1 MDNLRKIFFIFLS
14 VLAFA
19 ESATNTVCNSKD
31 QELVLKAFSSV
42 SGFKTSASSS
52 SLFKSTDKKCKNPP
66 VKEINLSSSNL
77 SGIVSWGF
85 LSKLTR
91 LKSIDLSNNSL
102 QGSVPGGFWLIPS
115 LIHVNLS
122 MNRFGG
128 NIGFESEISSSSS
141 SIQVLDLSNNRFTNS
156 FRLFGFSELKSLD
169 ISHNDLRFF
178 PSGFQSLTK
187 LEYLNLSN
195 CNISENPKNSIS
207 EIHSLKSLD
216 VSVNKMNGSFPSD
229 FPPLTNLKFLNIS
242 FNHFTL
248 HSNPYTT
255 KFGKSSF
262 IQAGKIITSKS
273 PISST
278 PSKPKKQ
285 QKPIVANQKLHKPR
299 SGNRVLILGIVI
311 AGAGVIIIIAITALV
326 ICLLLRRKRNE
337 KRKKWAISKPIHPN
351 KTKLDKSSGPFSFE
365 TESRTWVADIKEPS
379 SVPVIMFEKPLMNLS
394 FIDLIAS
401 TSYFGKE
408 SLVAEG
414 GQNGPVYT
422 AVLPGDIH
430 VAIRVVEKVQNLK
443 HDEAVGMFVDLSRL
457 KHPNILPL
465 SGYCIAG
472 KEKLLIYEFMP
483 NGDLHRWLHE
493 LPTGQ
498 SNVEDWRNDT
508 WQHPNEGSSSSNAI
522 FSANDI
528 KMGWRIRHRIAIGIA
543 RGLAYLHHGGSKT
556 IIHGNLKSS
565 NILLSDDFEPRIADF
580 GITRE
585 GEEETMLTAEDDV
598 YCFGVILM
606 ELLTGKMGGQEMVKW
621 VRGLVRE
628 REGIQGLDKSLL
640 MLSGDDDSVSEMV
653 ECLRVGYLCTAEL
666 SKKRPTMQQ
675 VVGLLKDLYRASGSS
690 TVVDLIGH

>member
-1 MDNLRKIFFIFLS
+1 MDSLCKIFFIFLLS

-19 ESATNTVCNSKD
+19 ESAISISSTKEVCNSKD

-42 SGFKTSASSS
+42 TGFKPSSV
-52 SLFKSTDKKCKNPP
+52 FKSTDKKCKNPP

-85 LSKLTR
+85 LSQLTQ
-91 LKSIDLSNNSL
+91 LTFIDLSNNSL

-115 LIHVNLS
+115 LVHVNLS

-128 NIGFESEISSSSS
+128 NIGFESQTSSSSS
-141 SIQVLDLSNNRFTNS
+141 SIQVLNLSHNRFTNS
-156 FRLFGFSELKSLD
+156 FRLFGFTELKILD
-169 ISHNDLRFF
+169 ISSNDLRFF
-178 PSGFQSLTK
+178 PSGFQSLNK

-195 CNISENPKNSIS
+195 CNISENPKFSIS
-207 EIHSLKSLD
+207 EIRTLKSLD
-216 VSVNKMNGSFPSD
+216 VSVNRMNGSFPSD

-248 HSNPYTT
+248 NSNPYTA

-262 IQAGKIITSKS
+262 IQAGKIIISNSKKS
-273 PISST
+273 PIPST
-278 PSKPKKQ
+278 KSKEK
-285 QKPIVANQKLHKPR
+285 QKPIVANQNLHKPK
-299 SGNRVLILGIVI
+299 SKKRVLILGIVI
-311 AGAGVIIIIAITALV
+311 AVAGLLVIIAITCLV
-326 ICLLLRRKRNE
+326 ICLVLRKRRTD
-337 KRKKWAISKPIHPN
+337 KRKKWAISKPVHPN
-351 KTKLDKSSGPFSFE
+351 TMKIDKSSGPFSFE

-394 FIDLIAS
+394 FIDLIAA

-422 AVLPGDIH
+422 AVLLGDIH
-430 VAIRVVEKVQNLK
+430 VAIRVLEKVQSLK
-443 HDEAVGMFVDLSRL
+443 HDEAAAMFVDLARL

-498 SNVEDWRNDT
+498 SNVEDWRSDS
-508 WQHPNEGSSSSNAI
+508 WQHPNEGSSSNAI

-543 RGLAYLHHGGSKT
+543 RGLAYLHHGGSKAV
-556 IIHGNLKSS
+556 IHGNLKSS
-565 NILLSDDFEPRIADF
+565 NVLLSDDFEPRIADF
-580 GITRE
+580 
-585 GEEETMLTAEDDV
+585 DDV

-606 ELLTGKMGGQEMVKW
+606 ELLTGKIVCKEMVKW

-640 MLSGDDDSVSEMV
+640 MLSSDDDSVSEMV

-690 TVVDLIGH
+690 STVVDLIGH

>member
-1 MDNLRKIFFIFLS
+1 MDFLCKIFFFLVLLS

-19 ESATNTVCNSKD
+19 ESASNSVCNSKD

-42 SGFKTSASSS
+42 SGFKPSSV
-52 SLFKSTDKKCKNPP
+52 FKSTDNKCKNPP

-85 LSKLTR
+85 LSHLTQ
-91 LKSIDLSNNSL
+91 LASIDLSNNSL

-115 LIHVNLS
+115 LVHVNLS

-128 NIGFESEISSSSS
+128 NVGFESEISSSSS
-141 SIQVLDLSNNRFTNS
+141 SIQVLNLSNNRFTNS
-156 FRLFGFSELKSLD
+156 FRLFGFTEMKSLD
-169 ISHNDLRFF
+169 VSNNDLRFF
-178 PSGFQSLTK
+178 PSGFQSLNK

-195 CNISENPKNSIS
+195 CNISENPKYSIS

-229 FPPLTNLKFLNIS
+229 FPPLTNLRFLNIS
-242 FNHFTL
+242 FNHFAL

-262 IQAGKIITSKS
+262 IQAGKIISTSKKS
-273 PISST
+273 PIPST
-278 PSKPKKQ
+278 KSKEK
-285 QKPIVANQKLHKPR
+285 QKPIVANQNLHKPK
-299 SGNRVLILGIVI
+299 SKNRVLILSIVI
-311 AGAGVIIIIAITALV
+311 AAAGSVVLIAITSLV
-326 ICLLLRRKRNE
+326 ICLVLRKRRTE

-351 KTKLDKSSGPFSFE
+351 TAKLDKSSGPFSFE

-379 SVPVIMFEKPLMNLS
+379 SVPVIIFEKPLMNLS
-394 FIDLIAS
+394 FIDLIAA

-430 VAIRVVEKVQNLK
+430 VAIRVLEKVQSLK
-443 HDEAVGMFVDLSRL
+443 HDEAAAMFVDLSRL

-498 SNVEDWRNDT
+498 SNVEDWRNDS
-508 WQHPNEGSSSSNAI
+508 WQHPNEGSSSSSAI

-543 RGLAYLHHGGSKT
+543 RGLAYLHHGGSKAV
-556 IIHGNLKSS
+556 IHGNLKSS
-565 NILLSDDFEPRIADF
+565 NVLLSDDFEPRIADF

-585 GEEETMLTAEDDV
+585 GEEEMTGTTEDDV

-606 ELLTGKMGGQEMVKW
+606 ELLTGKIVCKEMVKW
-621 VRGLVRE
+621 VRGLVKE

-640 MLSGDDDSVSEMV
+640 MLSSDDDSVSEMV

-666 SKKRPTMQQ
+666 SKKRPAMQQ

-690 TVVDLIGH
+690 STVVDLIGH

>member
-1 MDNLRKIFFIFLS
+1 MDFLYKIFFILLLS

-19 ESATNTVCNSKD
+19 ESSAAGVCNSED
-31 QELVLKAFSSV
+31 QEFVLKAFSSV
-42 SGFKTSASSS
+42 SGFKPSSV
-52 SLFKSTDKKCKNPP
+52 FKSTDKKCKNPP

-85 LSKLTR
+85 LSKLTQ
-91 LKSIDLSNNSL
+91 LASIDLSNNSL

-115 LIHVNLS
+115 LVHVNLS

-141 SIQVLDLSNNRFTNS
+141 SIQVLNLSNNRFTNS
-156 FRLFGFSELKSLD
+156 FRLFGFTELKSLD
-169 ISHNDLRFF
+169 VSNNDLRFF
-178 PSGFQSLTK
+178 PSGFQSLNK

-229 FPPLTNLKFLNIS
+229 FPPLSNLKFLNIS

-248 HSNPYTT
+248 YSNPYTT

-262 IQAGKIITSKS
+262 IQAGKIIISTSKKS
-273 PISST
+273 PIPST
-278 PSKPKKQ
+278 KSKEK
-285 QKPIVANQKLHKPR
+285 QKPIVANQNLHKPK
-299 SGNRVLILGIVI
+299 SKNRVLILGIVI
-311 AGAGVIIIIAITALV
+311 AAAGIVILIAIVSLV
-326 ICLLLRRKRNE
+326 ICLVLKKRRTE
-337 KRKKWAISKPIHPN
+337 KRKKWSISKPIHPN
-351 KTKLDKSSGPFSFE
+351 TAKLDKSSGPFSFE

-394 FIDLIAS
+394 FIDLIAA

-430 VAIRVVEKVQNLK
+430 VAIRVLEKVQNLK
-443 HDEAVGMFVDLSRL
+443 HDEAAGMFVNLSRL

-472 KEKLLIYEFMP
+472 KEKLLIYEFMT

-498 SNVEDWRNDT
+498 SNVEDWRNDS

-556 IIHGNLKSS
+556 VIHGNLKSS
-565 NILLSDDFEPRIADF
+565 NVLLSDDFEPRIADF

-585 GEEETMLTAEDDV
+585 GEEETTVTTEDDV

-606 ELLTGKMGGQEMVKW
+606 ELLTGKIVCKEMVKW
-621 VRGLVRE
+621 VRGLVKE

-640 MLSGDDDSVSEMV
+640 MLSSDDDSVSEMV

-675 VVGLLKDLYRASGSS
+675 VVGLLKDLYRASGSR

>member
-1 MDNLRKIFFIFLS
+1 MDFLCKIVFFIFLLP

-19 ESATNTVCNSKD
+19 ESSAAGVCNNSRD
-31 QELVLKAFSSV
+31 QEFVLKAFSSV
-42 SGFKTSASSS
+42 SGFKPSSV
-52 SLFKSTDKKCKNPP
+52 FKSTDPKCKNPP

-85 LSKLTR
+85 LSQLTQ
-91 LKSIDLSNNSL
+91 LTSIDLSNNSL

-115 LIHVNLS
+115 LVHVNLS

-141 SIQVLDLSNNRFTNS
+141 SIQVLNLSNNRFTNS
-156 FRLFGFSELKSLD
+156 FRLFGFTELESLD
-169 ISHNDLRFF
+169 VSNNDLRFF
-178 PSGFQSLTK
+178 PSGFQSLNK

-207 EIHSLKSLD
+207 GIHSLKSLD

-248 HSNPYTT
+248 YSNPYTT

-273 PISST
+273 SP

-285 QKPIVANQKLHKPR
+285 QKPIVANHNLHKPK
-299 SGNRVLILGIVI
+299 SKKRVLILSIVIAAAGIVI
-311 AGAGVIIIIAITALV
+311 LIAVVSLV
-326 ICLLLRRKRNE
+326 ICLVLRKRRTE
-337 KRKKWAISKPIHPN
+337 KRKKWSISKPIHPN
-351 KTKLDKSSGPFSFE
+351 TAKLDKSSGPFSFE

-394 FIDLIAS
+394 FIDLIAA

-414 GQNGPVYT
+414 GQNGLVYT

-430 VAIRVVEKVQNLK
+430 VAIRVLEKVQNLK
-443 HDEAVGMFVDLSRL
+443 RDEAAGMFVDLARL

-498 SNVEDWRNDT
+498 SNVEDWRSDS

-543 RGLAYLHHGGSKT
+543 RGLAYLHHGGSKAV
-556 IIHGNLKSS
+556 IHGNLKSS
-565 NILLSDDFEPRIADF
+565 NVLLSDDFEPRIADF

-585 GEEETMLTAEDDV
+585 GEEEMTGTTEDDV
-598 YCFGVILM
+598 YCFGAILM
-606 ELLTGKMGGQEMVKW
+606 ELLTGKIVCKEMVKW
-621 VRGLVRE
+621 VRELVRE
-628 REGIQGLDKSLL
+628 KEGIQGLDKSLL
-640 MLSGDDDSVSEMV
+640 MLSSDDDSVSEMV
-653 ECLRVGYLCTAEL
+653 ECLRIGYLCTAEL

-675 VVGLLKDLYRASGSS
+675 VVGLLKDLHRASGSS
-690 TVVDLIGH
+690 TTVVDLIGH

>member
-1 MDNLRKIFFIFLS
+1 MDCLCKLFFIFLLS

-19 ESATNTVCNSKD
+19 ESATTTVCNSKD
-31 QELVLKAFSSV
+31 QELVLKAFRSV
-42 SGFKTSASSS
+42 YGFKTS
-52 SLFKSTDKKCKNPP
+52 SLFKSTDKKCKNPQ
-66 VKEINLSSSNL
+66 VKGINLSSSNL
-77 SGIVSWGF
+77 SGIISWGF
-85 LSKLTR
+85 LSKLTQ
-91 LKSIDLSNNSL
+91 LTSIDLSNNSL

-128 NIGFESEISSSSS
+128 NIGFESEISYSS
-141 SIQVLDLSNNRFTNS
+141 SIQVLGLSNNRFTNS

-178 PSGFQSLTK
+178 PTGFQSLTK

-229 FPPLTNLKFLNIS
+229 FPPLINLIFLNIS

-248 HSNPYTT
+248 HSNHFTT

-262 IQAGKIITSKS
+262 IQAGRIITPKKTL
-273 PISST
+273 ISSP

-299 SGNRVLILGIVI
+299 PKNRVLILGLVI
-311 AGAGVIIIIAITALV
+311 AGAGVIVIIAITSLV
-326 ICLLLRRKRNE
+326 ICLVLRRKRDE
-337 KRKKWAISKPIHPN
+337 KRKKWEISKPIHPN
-351 KTKLDKSSGPFSFE
+351 RMKLDKSSGPYSFE

-430 VAIRVVEKVQNLK
+430 VAIRVLEKVQNLK

-556 IIHGNLKSS
+556 VIHGNLKSS
-565 NILLSDDFEPRIADF
+565 NITLSDEFEPRIADF

-585 GEEETMLTAEDDV
+585 GEEETTLTAEDDV

-606 ELLTGKMGGQEMVKW
+606 ELLTGEMGGQEMVKW

-640 MLSGDDDSVSEMV
+640 MLSSDDDSVSEMV

-675 VVGLLKDLYRASGSS
+675 VVGLLKDLYRTSSSS